1 MMTAYAHANK
11 EPRSP
16 TRVDRVATA
25 GSLSMGNALS
35 LDDHLAQSPG
45 GGAVVGSSTT
55 ITSEQIELGQDL
67 IASTLHNLSLKR
79 PVLGAGVLALLL
91 NLMRNT
97 KGERVLYCVRTLANI
112 STQSK
117 AKHILA
123 KERKL
128 IPFLTAIMRCGC
140 LFAEKVQQYW

>member
-1 MMTAYAHANK
+1 MMTSYAQTNK
-11 EPRSP
+11 DNRSP
-16 TRVDRVATA
+16 SRVDRTATA
-25 GSLSMGNALS
+25 GSVGSSLS
-35 LDDHLAQSPG
+35 LDDHIAQAAPG
-45 GGAVVGSSTT
+45 SITGTA
-55 ITSEQIELGQDL
+55 ITSDEIELGQDM

-140 LFAEKVQQYW
+140 KFAEKVQQYW